1 MNLQQAKVLVT
12 GGSSG
17 IGFETA
23 RLLIEKGARVAI
35 CGRNAENLQRA
46 AAELGALPIHA
57 DVSRE
62 ADVVGM
68 VQTVVETFGDYN
80 VLINNAA
87 FGYFAPLLDLDGEKM
102 DALLAT
108 NVLGAML
115 AARESAK
122 HFVTKQSGNIVN
134 IASTAALNGSA
145 GGTAYVASKF
155 ALRGMTDCWR
165 QELRRHNIRVMLVNP
180 SEVQTDFVVNSGRE
194 GRPFNETKLRGSE
207 IAHVIV
213 SLLELPDVGFVPE
226 TSVWATNP
234 QG

>member
-12 GGSSG
+12 GGSAG
-17 IGFETA
+17 IGYETA
-23 RLLIEKGARVAI
+23 KLLIEKGARVAI

-62 ADVVGM
+62 ADVQGM

-102 DALLAT
+102 GGLLAT

-134 IASTAALNGSA
+134 IASTAALNGSS

-194 GRPFNETKLRGSE
+194 ARPFNETKLRGSE
-207 IAHVIV
+207 IAQVIV

>member
-1 MNLQQAKVLVT
+1 MNLKEAKVLVT

-17 IGFETA
+17 IGLETA

-35 CGRNAENLQRA
+35 CGRHYDKLQQA

-87 FGYFAPLLDLDGEKM
+87 FGYFAPLVELDAEKM
-102 DALLAT
+102 SDLLAT

-115 AARESAK
+115 AARESAR
-122 HFVTKQSGNIVN
+122 HFVSKSYGNIVN
-134 IASTAALNGSA
+134 VASTAAHNGGPGA
-145 GGTAYVASKF
+145 TAYVASKF

-165 QELRRHNIRVMLVNP
+165 HELRKHNVRVMLVNP
-180 SEVQTDFVVNSGRE
+180 SEVQTNFSTNAGRE
-194 GRPFNETKLRGSE
+194 ARPFNESKLQSAD
-207 IAHVIV
+207 IAHVIA
-213 SLLELPDVGFVPE
+213 SLLELNDVGFVTE
-226 TSVWATNP
+226 ATVWATNP

>member
-1 MNLQQAKVLVT
+1 MNLQEAKVLVT

-23 RLLIEKGARVAI
+23 KLLIEKGARVAI

-57 DVSRE
+57 DVSQE
-62 ADVVGM
+62 ADVMGM

-87 FGYFAPLLDLDGEKM
+87 FGYFAPLLNLDAHKM
-102 DALLAT
+102 SDLLAT

-115 AARESAK
+115 VARESASY
-122 HFVTKQSGNIVN
+122 FVGKRSGNIVN
-134 IASTAALNGSA
+134 IASTAALNGSK

-165 QELRRHNIRVMLVNP
+165 QELRPHNVRVMLVNP
-180 SEVQTDFVVNSGRE
+180 SEVQTDFVINSGRE
-194 GRPFNETKLRGSE
+194 ARPFNETKLRGTE
-207 IAHVIV
+207 IAHVIA

>member
-1 MNLQQAKVLVT
+1 MNLHEAKVLVT
-12 GGSSG
+12 GGSAG

-23 RLLIEKGARVAI
+23 KLLIEKGARVAI

-62 ADVVGM
+62 AEVVGM

-80 VLINNAA
+80 VLVNNAA

-102 DALLAT
+102 SDLLAT

-115 AARESAK
+115 VARESAK

-134 IASTAALNGSA
+134 IASTAALNGSV

-194 GRPFNETKLRGSE
+194 AQPANDTKLRGAE

-213 SLLELPDVGFVPE
+213 SLLELSDVGFVPE

-234 QG
+234 RG

>member
-1 MNLQQAKVLVT
+1 MNIHEAKVLVT

-46 AAELGALPIHA
+46 AASLGALPIHA

-87 FGYFAPLLDLDGEKM
+87 FGYFAPLVELDAEKM
-102 DALLAT
+102 SDLLAT

-115 AARESAK
+115 VARESAK
-122 HFVTKQSGNIVN
+122 HFVGQQAGNIVN
-134 IASTAALNGSA
+134 IASTAALNGSP
-145 GGTAYVASKF
+145 GSTAYVASKF

-165 QELRRHNIRVMLVNP
+165 QELRRHHIRVMLVNP
-180 SEVQTDFVVNSGRE
+180 SEVQTDFGVNAGRE
-194 GRPFNETKLRGSE
+194 ARPFNETKLRGAE

-226 TSVWATNP
+226 ASVWATNP
-234 QG
+234 QH